1 MSNRNAIENVLAS
14 WAYGYDERDVPRMAE
29 CFTQDAVMTM
39 DIGGGQSMGPYNGHA
54 EVMKHFTDHHAIQT
68 DCRRHVTTNVV
79 VQDETENSANVM
91 SYLTLLVTD
100 GGVCR
105 LQATGVYRD
114 QFVLD
119 GAKWK
124 ISRRH
129 LDLDVHLSLIHI

>member
-1 MSNRNAIENVLAS
+1 
-14 WAYGYDERDVPRMAE
+14 
-29 CFTQDAVMTM
+29 
-39 DIGGGQSMGPYNGHA
+39 
-54 EVMKHFTDHHAIQT
+54 MKHFTDHHAIQT
-68 DCRRHVTTNVV
+68 DIRRHVTTNVV

-119 GAKWK
+119 GGKWK

-129 LDLDVHLSLIHI
+129 LDLDVHY